1 MAASFSW
8 AQTNGAAASP
18 VTTLLGSSGNLV
30 DFKSIDSAGIV
41 NYSQFPVAAGTYSA
55 ELWLRGFFYGVFNA
69 IWDLRFWMSNSPG
82 TGLQGTGLT
91 VNANTQQQF
100 YNTPLA
106 NTLQSSIAVSAVG
119 TSDPGTRNVTV
130 GGSITSS
137 IMATGYTDYIVMQLF
152 ANTNTAAGD
161 TGTSTFNLSYIES

>member
-8 AQTNGAAASP
+8 AQSNGAAASP
-18 VTTLLGSSGNLV
+18 TVTLLGSSGNLV
-30 DFKSIDSAGIV
+30 DFKSIDGVGIV
-41 NYSQFPVAAGTYSA
+41 NYSNFPVAAGTYSA

-106 NTLQSSIAVSAVG
+106 NTLQSSIAVTGIG
-119 TSDPGTRNVTV
+119 TSDPGVRNVTV
-130 GGSITSS
+130 GGSLTTSITA
-137 IMATGYTDYIVMQLF
+137 IGYTDFIVLQLF